1 MERFCITS
9 KLLENHFFKGNIDK
23 TANESL
29 KAGEE
34 LKVEANCID
43 ITNVSEI
50 ANLQNTMIKL
60 II

>member
-1 MERFCITS
+1 MRAAFS
-9 KLLENHFFKGNIDK
+9 FDVFDK

-50 ANLQNTMIKL
+50 ANIQNTMIKR